1 MSSPSQVLVIS
12 YCEAKMDKEEW
23 RRGKEAYQ
31 GGTYLGWC
39 PQAITP
45 MPCVQVTH
53 CAVHLLAGTKNFNF
67 RPNFRPG
74 DFSRI

>member
-53 CAVHLLAGTKNFNF
+53 CAVHLLAETKILNFALIF
-67 RPNFRPG
+67 GGGF
-74 DFSRI
+74 F